1 VTLAR
6 VKLNLARL
14 TLWPRSLAARTAV
27 VLLLGLAVV
36 QAAGLTIH
44 AFDRMELLRLAQARE
59 VSSQVMSIY
68 RNMVNVDADQRAAAL
83 ADMRRLPGVEVMLSD
98 SPAISDLEPTPPAER
113 QLLRVNMNL
122 VPMRGPMRPR
132 EIQMFGGPF
141 WHRLI
146 VSLRLPEGGW
156 LNVTLQMEPPRL
168 WFSPDFLTAF
178 LLITAAAAL
187 LTLWAVTRLTAPVRT
202 LARAAEALGRD
213 VNAPPLPED
222 GPLEV
227 ATAAAAFNTMA
238 ARIRRFVQD
247 RTELLTAIGHDLRTP
262 ITRLKLR
269 AEFMED
275 DEQRR
280 KMLLDL
286 DELEAMVSA
295 TLAFG
300 RDATSAEPVAALDLA
315 ELLRTIL
322 DEAAD
327 AWPEAAEKLRYV
339 GASHLTVQARPLSL
353 KRALANL
360 VSNAV
365 NYGDGALVR
374 LTSPGQGAAH
384 GAAPGASPGTS
395 QAGVTIEV
403 EDDGPGIPPQE
414 LDRAFEPFRRGE
426 PSRNR
431 ETGGVGLGLPIA
443 RNIFRAHGGDVTLAN
458 RPSGGLRATVTLP
471 V

>member
-1 VTLAR
+1 MTQRQAKRVLAKFR
-6 VKLNLARL
+6 I
-14 TLWPRSLAARTAV
+14 WPRSLAMRTAV

-44 AFDRMELLRLAQARE
+44 AFDRLELLRLAQARE
-59 VSSQVMSIY
+59 VASRVMSVY
-68 RNMVNVDADQRAAAL
+68 RNLVNVDADQRAAAL
-83 ADMRRLPGVEVMLSD
+83 ADMRRLPGVEVVLSN
-98 SPAISDLEPTPPAER
+98 STAVSDLPPTPQPER
-113 QLLRVNMNL
+113 QLLRLNMNL
-122 VPMRGPMRPR
+122 VPMPGPLRPR
-132 EIQMFGGPF
+132 DIQMFGGPF
-141 WHRLI
+141 WERLV

-156 LNVTLQMEPPRL
+156 LNVSLPMLPPRY

-178 LLITAAAAL
+178 LLMTAAAAL
-187 LTLWAVTRLTAPVRT
+187 LTLWAVTRMTAPVRT

-238 ARIRRFVQD
+238 DRIRRFVRD

-300 RDATSAEPVAALDLA
+300 RDATLAEPVAALDLA

-322 DEAAD
+322 DEAGD
-327 AWPEAAEKLRYV
+327 ARPEAADKLRYE
-339 GASHLTVQARPLSL
+339 GPPHLTIQARPLAL

-374 LTSPGQGAAH
+374 LTPPAVGTPQG
-384 GAAPGASPGTS
+384 
-395 QAGVTIEV
+395 VLTIAV

-414 LDRAFEPFRRGE
+414 LDRAFEPFHRGE

-443 RNIFRAHGGDVTLAN
+443 RNILRAHGGDVTLAN
-458 RPSGGLRATVTLP
+458 CPSGGLRAVVTLP
-471 V
+471 I